1 MQLLNVIVPIMKL
14 WSELSLLIKEAFIMS
29 DDTIVALVTML
40 PTLGAW
46 LQVI

>member
-14 WSELSLLIKEAFIMS
+14 WSELSLLIWEAFIMAN
-29 DDTIVALVTML
+29 DTIVALVTML
-40 PTLGAW
+40 PGW